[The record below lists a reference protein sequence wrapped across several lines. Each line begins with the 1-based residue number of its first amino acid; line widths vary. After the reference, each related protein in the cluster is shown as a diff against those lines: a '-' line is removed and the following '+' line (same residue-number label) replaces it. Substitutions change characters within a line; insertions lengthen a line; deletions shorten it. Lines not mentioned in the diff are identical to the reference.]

1 MSLRPTTPHQ
11 VRTPTVAG
19 QVADRLH
26 GDAHRRRTA
35 MGTPGAA
42 VNSAQV
48 VTHPVCCPYCATEF
62 DLFAAAWCEHWETDA
77 SKICPHCTRCLCAH
91 PAYSEP
97 HFWKEAPHGF
107 QQQGFRRLFLF
118 YL

>member
-11 VRTPTVAG
+11 ARVPTVAG
-19 QVADRLH
+19 QVADRFP
-26 GDAHRRRTA
+26 GDAHRPWTA
-35 MGTPGAA
+35 RGTAVAA
-42 VNSAQV
+42 NVAQAV
-48 VTHPVCCPYCATEF
+48 LHPVCCPYCATEF